1 MFKRI
6 KEAKEAVK
14 SKNENI
20 ELVKALKKN
29 KASLYKEIKK
39 LDDKIQIKK
48 KLLKRIELKIERKT
62 EEEEEEGVQLRIDSL
77 KATYRKLFQ
86 DEERKLKEQ
95 LESHKQQLEEN
106 AKKIERS
113 KQRRQLEFDERNRI
127 YHSLVEL
134 LKV

>member
-62 EEEEEEGVQLRIDSL
+62 EEEEEGVQLRIDSL